1 MLKVFLVALV
11 TLSLQANMFSVG
23 SKSLGVKLGG
33 ASIGN
38 EDYTIAGVSANYFV
52 IDNLSVGLGYEKW
65 FSGDP
70 DIDKLTLE
78 STYFFDVS
86 ENLHP
91 YLGLLVRRIF
101 INGDRPIRGSYD
113 DTNAYG
119 YRAGLAFV
127 QDRLL
132 ISAGIVQEKY
142 DTTQGFYDDTETYF
156 ELTAGFA
163 F

>member
-1 MLKVFLVALV
+1 MKKIFLALLIV
-11 TLSLQANMFSVG
+11 SSLMGDMFSQG
-23 SKSLGVKLGG
+23 SKSVGLKLGG

-38 EDYTIAGVSANYFV
+38 EDYTVVGVSGSYFV
-52 IDNLSVGLGYEKW
+52 IDDLSVGLGYEKW

-70 DIDKLTLE
+70 DIDKVTLE
-78 STYFFDVS
+78 GTYFFRLN
-86 ENLHP
+86 EQFHP
-91 YLGLLVRRIF
+91 YAGLLVRRIF
-101 INGDRPIRGSYD
+101 INGENRLGGSYD

-132 ISAGIVQEKY
+132 ISAGVVQEKY
-142 DTTQGFYDDTETYF
+142 DSTEGFFSDTETYL
-156 ELTAGFA
+156 EVVVGFT

>member
-1 MLKVFLVALV
+1 MRKLLVVVLLA
-11 TLSLQANMFSVG
+11 TSLMGDIFSQG
-23 SKSLGVKLGG
+23 SVSIGAKLGG

-38 EDYTIAGVSANYFV
+38 EDYTIVGVSGNYFV
-52 IDNLSVGLGYEKW
+52 IDDLSVGLGYEKW

-70 DIDKLTLE
+70 DIDKITVE
-78 STYFFDVS
+78 GTYFFHLN
-86 ENLHP
+86 EQFHP
-91 YLGLLVRRIF
+91 YAGLLIRRIL
-101 INGDRPIRGSYD
+101 ISGNDRFGRSFD

-119 YRAGLAFV
+119 YRAGVAFT

-142 DTTQGFYDDTETYF
+142 DTTQGFFDDTETYL
-156 ELTAGFA
+156 EVVVGFT

>member
-1 MLKVFLVALV
+1 MKKFLLGLFLVS
-11 TLSLQANMFSVG
+11 SLMGDMFSQG
-23 SKSLGVKLGG
+23 STSIGVKLGG

-38 EDYTIAGVSANYFV
+38 EDYTIVGLSGNYFV
-52 IDNLSVGLGYEKW
+52 INDLSVGLGYEKW

-70 DIDKLTLE
+70 DIDKVTIE
-78 STYFFDVS
+78 STYFIPVS
-86 ENLHP
+86 KQFRP
-91 YLGLLVRRIF
+91 YLGLLARRIF
-101 INGDRPIRGSYD
+101 ISGEDRLGRSFN

-119 YRAGLAFV
+119 YRAGVAFV

-142 DTTQGFYDDTETYF
+142 DTSEGIFNDTETYL
-156 ELTAGFA
+156 EVVVGFT